1 MFDLVNFGSLCIDN
15 VYGVPSIARA
25 GETVTATAQTRFAGG
40 KGLNQSL
47 AAARAGCRV
56 AHVGCIGDDG
66 VLLIGTL
73 SAAGVDVG
81 GIRRVD
87 GVPSGHAVIQVDSD
101 GSNAI
106 VIVGGANRCTTAA
119 DLEGA
124 LSRVAPGGWLLLQ
137 NEINDIERALAFARA
152 RQVRVAMNL
161 APADGREG
169 GYDLGAMHLLVVN
182 AIEAQALTGEHD
194 HERAIDAITTRHD
207 SLELVLTRGH
217 EGLVWARGMQRLRL
231 GAFRVTAVDE
241 TAAGDAFTGHLLA
254 ALIRGASRQ
263 AALVRASA
271 AGALAVT
278 RAGAA
283 PSIPTTSEVDAFL
296 DVRRHE
302 LA

>member
-25 GETVTATAQTRFAGG
+25 GETVTATAQSRFAGG

-66 VLLIGTL
+66 GLLVDTL
-73 SAAGVDVG
+73 WAAGVDIG
-81 GIRRVD
+81 GIRRVE
-87 GVPSGHAVIQVDSD
+87 GVPSGHAVIQVDSA

-124 LSRVAPGGWLLLQ
+124 LARVAPGGWLLLQ
-137 NEINDIERALAFARA
+137 NEINDIERALVSARA
-152 RQVRVAMNL
+152 RHVRVAMNL

-169 GYDLGAMHLLVVN
+169 GYDLGSMHLLVVN
-182 AIEAQALTGEHD
+182 ALEAQALTGESD
-194 HERAIDAITTRHD
+194 HERAIDAIASRHP

-217 EGLVWARGMQRLRL
+217 EGLVWARGAQRLRL

-241 TAAGDAFTGHLLA
+241 TAAGDAFTGHLLTA
-254 ALIRGASRQ
+254 WIRGASRQ
-263 AALVRASA
+263 DALVHASA

-283 PSIPTTSEVDAFL
+283 PSIPTAAEVEAFL
-296 DVRRHE
+296 HARRHE
-302 LA
+302 LT